1 MKTIKKAL
9 SVILIVA
16 MLCPMLASCGNKYG
30 TPIMTLGDVSISE
43 NMLEF
48 WLSRYK
54 AYFVQYYMDGKD
66 DAEFW
71 EETVPDSDKT
81 WNEMFTEFIIDNAKT
96 YLAAL
101 YLFDELG
108 LSLSK
113 NVENEIDEEIEELL
127 EGQADG
133 NKKQF
138 NEILSQY
145 GVNMKILR
153 ELYIIETKIEFLQEY
168 LYGDNG
174 IEKISTSVKNKY
186 YEENYAR
193 MKHIF
198 LYTGKRPIIKDDG
211 EYEYDDNGYVKY
223 RTMTADEDA
232 AAKEKAETYF
242 KALTPDDPKDAE
254 DFDDLLLYYGEDIAA
269 RDEYP
274 NGFYFTKNSTY
285 FDTVLE
291 ALFEMEENEIRMV
304 ESESGIHIIKK
315 LPLEEN
321 GYSLSANTDFFTDFE
336 SNLNTKTFNARVEEY
351 KKLIEIDTERI
362 KSYCLRDANANYTY

>member
-113 NVENEIDEEIEELL
+113 NVEDEIDAEIDELL

-198 LYTGKRPIIKDDG
+198 LYTGKRPIIKEDG
-211 EYEYDDNGYVKY
+211 EYEYDDKGYVKY
-223 RTMTADEDA
+223 RTMTAEEDV

-242 KALTPDDPKDAE
+242 KALTPEDPKDAE
-254 DFDDLLLYYGEDIAA
+254 NFDDLLLYYGEDIAA

-274 NGFYFTKNSTY
+274 NGFYFTKSSNY
-285 FDTVLE
+285 FDTVIK
-291 ALFEMEENEIRMV
+291 ALFEMEDNEIRMV

-315 LPLEEN
+315 LPLEDK
-321 GYSLSANTDFFTDFE
+321 GYSIAANTDFFTDFE
-336 SNLNTKTFNARVEEY
+336 TNLNTKTFNARLEEY

-362 KSYCLRDANANYTY
+362 KSYCLKDANANYTY

>member
-113 NVENEIDEEIEELL
+113 NVEDEIDEEIEELL

-174 IEKISTSVKNKY
+174 VEKISTSVKNKY

-242 KALTPDDPKDAE
+242 KALTPEDPKDAE

>member
-1 MKTIKKAL
+1 MKSTKK
-9 SVILIVA
+9 ILAITLIAA
-16 MLCPMLASCGNKYG
+16 MLCPMLASCGNKFG

-66 DAEFW
+66 NAAFW
-71 EETVPDSDKT
+71 DEPVSGSDKT
-81 WNEMFTEFIIDNAKT
+81 WNETFTEFIVDNAKT

-113 NVENEIDEEIEELL
+113 DVEKEIDEQIAELL

-145 GVNMKILR
+145 GVNMDILR

-174 IEKISTSVKNKY
+174 VEKISTSVKNKY
-186 YEENYAR
+186 YEDNYAR

-198 LYTGKRPIIKDDG
+198 LYTGKRPVIKDDG

-223 RTMTADEDA
+223 RNMTAEEDA
-232 AAKEKAETYF
+232 KAKERAETYF
-242 KALTPDDPKDAE
+242 KALTPEDPKDAE

-274 NGFYFTKNSTY
+274 NGFYFTQSSTY
-285 FDTVLE
+285 FKEVIS
-291 ALFEMEENEIRMV
+291 ALFEMEDNEVRMV
-304 ESESGIHIIKK
+304 TSESGIHIIKR
-315 LPLEEN
+315 LPLEAK
-321 GYSLSANTDFFTDFE
+321 GYSIAANTDFFTDFE
-336 SNLNTKTFNARVEEY
+336 SNLISKTFNARLEEY
-351 KKLIEIDTERI
+351 KKLIEIDTERLA
-362 KSYCLRDANANYTY
+362 SYCLRDANANYTY

>member
-1 MKTIKKAL
+1 MKIIRKTL
-9 SVILIVA
+9 SILLIVA
-16 MLCPMLASCGNKYG
+16 MLCPMLASCGNKFG
-30 TPIMTLGDVSISE
+30 TPIMKLGDVTISE

-66 DAEFW
+66 NASFW
-71 EETVPDSDKT
+71 EETVPGSTKT
-81 WNEMFTEFIIDNAKT
+81 WNETFTEFIVDNAKT

-108 LSLSK
+108 LSISK
-113 NVENEIDEEIEELL
+113 AVQDEIDEEIEELL

-145 GVNMKILR
+145 GVNMDILA
-153 ELYIIETKIEFLQEY
+153 ELYLIEKKIEFLQQY

-174 IEKISTSVKNKY
+174 IEKISESVKTKY
-186 YEENYAR
+186 YEDNYAR

-198 LYTGKRPIIKDDG
+198 LYTGKRPIVKENG
-211 EYEYDDNGYVKY
+211 EYEYDDQGYVKY
-223 RTMTADEDA
+223 RTMTAAED
-232 AAKEKAETYF
+232 KEVEDRANTYF
-242 KALTPDDPKDAE
+242 KALTPSDPKDAE

-274 NGFYFTKNSTY
+274 NGFYFTESSTY
-285 FDTVLE
+285 FKEVIK
-291 ALFEMEENEIRMV
+291 ALFEMEVGEYRMV
-304 ESESGIHIIKK
+304 KSDSGIHIIKK
-315 LPLEEN
+315 LALEDK
-321 GYSLSANTDFFTDFE
+321 GYAIPANTDFFTDFE
-336 SNLNTKTFNARVEEY
+336 NNLISKTFNARLEEY
-351 KKLIEIDTERI
+351 KKLIEIDTERLA
-362 KSYCLRDANANYTY
+362 SYCLRDANANYTY